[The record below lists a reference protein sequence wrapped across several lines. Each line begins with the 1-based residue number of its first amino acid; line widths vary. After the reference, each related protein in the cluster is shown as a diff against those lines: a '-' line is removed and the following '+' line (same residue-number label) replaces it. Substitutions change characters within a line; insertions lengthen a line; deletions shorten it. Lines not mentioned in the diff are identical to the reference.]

1 MSQVVLLVIILPI
14 VKILLVLPI
23 VFILIGV
30 DKKDNHFQKLEF
42 GENAKIKSNLG
53 GYSSCL
59 FAYKEGELSLF
70 LKIFEL
76 ILDQASKKEEY
87 SDLLLPFYIF

>member
-59 FAYKEGELSLF
+59 FRLQRRRA
-70 LKIFEL
+70 
-76 ILDQASKKEEY
+76 
-87 SDLLLPFYIF
+87 

>member
-1 MSQVVLLVIILPI
+1 MVTLH
-14 VKILLVLPI
+14 
-23 VFILIGV
+23 VF
-30 DKKDNHFQKLEF
+30 
-42 GENAKIKSNLG
+42 
-53 GYSSCL
+53 